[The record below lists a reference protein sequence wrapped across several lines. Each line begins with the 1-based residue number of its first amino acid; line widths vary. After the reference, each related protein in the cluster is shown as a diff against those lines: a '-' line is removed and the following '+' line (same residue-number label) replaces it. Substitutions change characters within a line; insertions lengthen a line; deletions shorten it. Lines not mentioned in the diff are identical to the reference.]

1 MLKEIKDPRSN
12 QNNSCFHMLQ
22 MPSIPLQ
29 ELRDPRIKG
38 YGVQVLVKRD
48 DLIHPQISG
57 NKWRKLKYNLVQASK
72 LGKNTLLT
80 FGGAYSNHILA
91 TAAAGKL
98 MGVHTI
104 GIIRGEEHLP
114 LNSTLAFASQAGMDL
129 HYIDRESY
137 RNKRNNDFIEKL
149 HQQFGDFYLVPEGGS
164 NAYAVQGCAEIVA
177 EIDTA
182 YDYICCACGT
192 GGTIAGI
199 IAGLEGNK
207 RVLGFPALKGAVFL
221 YDDIRELLQEYAEL
235 STKPEVLNYDNWQ
248 LNLDYHFGGYA
259 KTSPELLAF
268 VEEFEQVN
276 GFAIEPIYTGKMF
289 FGLYDLIK
297 KGYFRRGDT
306 VVAIHTGG
314 LRNF

>member
-1 MLKEIKDPRSN
+1 
-12 QNNSCFHMLQ
+12 MLQ
-22 MPSIPLQ
+22 VAPIPLQ
-29 ELRDPRIKG
+29 ELNDPRIAP
-38 YGVQVLVKRD
+38 YGVRILVKRD

-57 NKWRKLKYNLVQASK
+57 NKWRKLKYNLAQATK

-98 MGVHTI
+98 AGLRTI

-114 LNSTLAFASQAGMDL
+114 LNSTLQYARDAGMEL
-129 HYIDRESY
+129 HYMDRNSY
-137 RNKRNNDFIEKL
+137 RDKNRPEL
-149 HQQFGDFYLVPEGGS
+149 QEQLRRQFGDFYLVPEGGS
-164 NAYAVQGCAEIVA
+164 NAYAVKGCSEIIT
-177 EIDTA
+177 EIDEDF
-182 YDYICCACGT
+182 DYICCASGT
-192 GGTIAGI
+192 GGTLAGI
-199 IAGLEGNK
+199 IAGLCGK
-207 RVLGFPALKGAVFL
+207 KQAIGFAALKGAAFL
-221 YDDIRELLQEYAEL
+221 YNDVEQLLESYAVVSGRQEVTSY
-235 STKPEVLNYDNWQ
+235 KNWQ
-248 LNLDYHFGGYA
+248 IELGYHFGGYA
-259 KTSPELLAF
+259 KTTPELLQF

-297 KGYFRRGDT
+297 QGVIVEGQR